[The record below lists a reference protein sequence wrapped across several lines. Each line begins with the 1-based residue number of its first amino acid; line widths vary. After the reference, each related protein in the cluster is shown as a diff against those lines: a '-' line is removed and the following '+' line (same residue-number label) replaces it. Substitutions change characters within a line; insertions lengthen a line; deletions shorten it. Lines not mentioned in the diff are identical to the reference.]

1 MIFRHHSYR
10 TERVYQEMKG
20 ELGLDHFEG
29 RSFPGWHHHVSV
41 ALCCYAFVIGERMR
55 CGISRPRPDG
65 EVPLVRTRSR
75 PERHFADSFTTIR
88 LAIARALALWL
99 PRCRYA
105 TIRSMGP

>member
-1 MIFRHHSYR
+1 VRLLKERYR

-55 CGISRPRPDG
+55 HFPPAAGR
-65 EVPLVRTRSR
+65 RS
-75 PERHFADSFTTIR
+75 A
-88 LAIARALALWL
+88 ARADALA
-99 PRCRYA
+99 A
-105 TIRSMGP
+105 